1 MAENSPNLLKD
12 RSLHIQEVQWTLYR
26 INRKKIT
33 HNVIIKFTHND
44 GVLNLLKTKDK
55 DKITRATRETHI
67 SYMRIIG
74 MPTETIL
81 TRRKREKANEG
92 KENSLLADLV

>member
-1 MAENSPNLLKD
+1 
-12 RSLHIQEVQWTLYR
+12 
-26 INRKKIT
+26 
-33 HNVIIKFTHND
+33 
-44 GVLNLLKTKDK
+44 
-55 DKITRATRETHI
+55 
-67 SYMRIIG
+67 MRIIG